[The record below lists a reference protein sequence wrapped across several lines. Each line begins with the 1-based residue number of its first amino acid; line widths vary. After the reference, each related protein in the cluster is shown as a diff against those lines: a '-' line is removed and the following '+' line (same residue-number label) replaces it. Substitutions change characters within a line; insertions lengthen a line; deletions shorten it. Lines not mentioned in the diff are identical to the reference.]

1 MSKAAERTEPEK
13 IDSGGSPLNL
23 ISFSSFI
30 FARLMAVNLLV
41 ASLSS
46 AFAFSDQTKKRDR
59 GKPLTASSGRKRE
72 KGRRE
77 SPRFARRLF

>member
-1 MSKAAERTEPEK
+1 MAA
-13 IDSGGSPLNL
+13 
-23 ISFSSFI
+23 
-30 FARLMAVNLLV
+30 NLLV

-59 GKPLTASSGRKRE
+59 GKPPLTASSGRKRE

-77 SPRFARRLF
+77 SPRFARRLS